1 MMPSSDDVLFEYVS
15 QGNPKSNDDFRRFLQ
30 LYPEY
35 REELIDF
42 TATWRAMA
50 ILDTILPPTP
60 IDPLVEREMLHCARA
75 HARAM
80 CRRRSAFDR
89 GAGSRRGSAS
99 ARLKGRIY
107 GAE

>member
-1 MMPSSDDVLFEYVS
+1 MLSSDDVLFEYVS
-15 QGNPKSNDDFRRFLQ
+15 QANPKSNDDFRRFLQ

-50 ILDTILPPTP
+50 ILDTILPPAP
-60 IDPLVEREMLHCARA
+60 IDPPVEREMLRSARA

-80 CRRRSAFDR
+80 FRRRSPFHR
-89 GAGSRRGSAS
+89 RAGS
-99 ARLKGRIY
+99 Y
-107 GAE
+107 